1 MERVLSPEEKIRRA
15 EEIYQRRRSQYGTR
29 TTVAKVNVNEEKDFS
44 LFKKMI
50 LQIAICLVIYF
61 IFYLLQNGNYIFSQN
76 VLQKAK
82 EILEYD
88 INVSEVCSKVSQY
101 IQEQFQGLVPDT
113 QEEPKESEE
122 NPVNEVRK

>member
-1 MERVLSPEEKIRRA
+1 MLSPEEKIRRA